1 MEWERP
7 LGHQRKPDAAVSLVE
22 PEALRYGRVMGPA
35 AETIVGAQKIR
46 LTDSGPDT
54 DAVSPPA
61 FREGRDLATRYHDSV
76 DE

>member
-1 MEWERP
+1 
-7 LGHQRKPDAAVSLVE
+7 
-22 PEALRYGRVMGPA
+22 MGPA